1 MDTLGEQAKPPLRY
15 FQASKLGNGVG
26 LTVLQR
32 DASEGES
39 CRTLTIHVLPKL
51 WSVRDSHGKAFTLPT
66 GMSAETFHTFVYEM
80 EVLALDESWASH
92 FSRVAPAGSNENSA
106 DEDEEGKTDPLWSET
121 SARSMTEPL
130 GVLDLGNANTLWK
143 LIHTHNMSPAPLAD
157 RVDLPPSGAS
167 ILPDVPELKIQ
178 FYRQFLRQAE
188 EAVRQRKPVFLQT
201 QDELNF
207 VRGRMVPQGLIK
219 RKIYHRV
226 PVLCEFDSLTA
237 DNHIWQVI
245 RAAVQVVGQVEDQ
258 YLQTFSVELD
268 AHLRDVGLKTA
279 AELLG
284 ERLSSTELS
293 RIGSH
298 LRKAYLL
305 ARSILAKQLGVGFE
319 EPTYAGGVIA
329 NLKVVSSDLWEKI
342 VADYLRQSIPQAE
355 MEEQVDL
362 HLYYKADGAP
372 AAKAKRPDI
381 VLKHGHSTTV
391 YDAKYKFRQKHI
403 GEASMVDQYQLAT
416 YAYRLASDAFLVYPH
431 KPGQEL
437 LQSEFHLPKSGSPA
451 SGKLDVGELTHRV
464 GVLSLPFPSP
474 DSSVGLE
481 ELLPE
486 LKNQL
491 VDCLLENQ

>member
-1 MDTLGEQAKPPLRY
+1 MSDHEEIWQAPLRY

-32 DASEGES
+32 EIPEGEN

-51 WSVRDSHGKAFTLPT
+51 WRRKGTYDRVFTLPEGIST
-66 GMSAETFHTFVYEM
+66 ETFHTFVYEM
-80 EVLALDESWASH
+80 DVVALDESWAAH
-92 FSRVAPAGSNENSA
+92 FSKVAPAQLQEQSA
-106 DEDEEGKTDPLWSET
+106 DEEEEGATDPLWSET
-121 SARSMTEPL
+121 RSRPNTEPL
-130 GVLDLGNANTLWK
+130 GVLNTGHANTLWE
-143 LIHTHNMSPAPLAD
+143 LINTYGMSPVPLAD
-157 RVDLPPSGAS
+157 KIDLPPSCVS

-178 FYRQFLRQAE
+178 FYRQFLRHAE

-245 RAAVQVVGQVEDQ
+245 RAAVQVAGQVEDQ
-258 YLQTFSVELD
+258 YLQAYSVEID
-268 AHLRDVGLKTA
+268 AHLRDVGIRTS

-355 MEEQVDL
+355 VEEQADL
-362 HLYYKADGAP
+362 HLYYKADGA

-431 KPGQEL
+431 KPGQEP
-437 LQSEFHLPKSGSPA
+437 LQSEFYLPKPGSSPN
-451 SGKLDVGELTHRV
+451 GKLGSDALSHRI

-474 DSSVGLE
+474 GAADFSLAEVYRERIREIFRGS
-481 ELLPE
+481 
-486 LKNQL
+486 
-491 VDCLLENQ
+491 

>member
-1 MDTLGEQAKPPLRY
+1 MSDHEEIWQAPLRY

-32 DASEGES
+32 EIPEGEN

-51 WSVRDSHGKAFTLPT
+51 WRGKGPYDRVFTLPEGIRT
-66 GMSAETFHTFVYEM
+66 ETFHTFVYEM
-80 EVLALDESWASH
+80 DVVALDESWAAH
-92 FSRVAPAGSNENSA
+92 FSKAVPAQLQEKSA
-106 DEDEEGKTDPLWSET
+106 DEEEEGATDPLWSET

-130 GVLDLGNANTLWK
+130 GVLNTGHANTLWE
-143 LIHTHNMSPAPLAD
+143 LINTYGMSPAPLAD
-157 RVDLPPSGAS
+157 KIDLPPSCVS

-178 FYRQFLRQAE
+178 FYRQFLRQTE

-268 AHLRDVGLKTA
+268 AHLRDVGIRTS

-329 NLKVVSSDLWEKI
+329 NLKVVSSDLWESI
-342 VADYLRQSIPQAE
+342 VARHFRAEVEAGADVEVEEQAE
-355 MEEQVDL
+355 L
-362 HLYYKADGAP
+362 HLYYKKDGSP
-372 AAKAKRPDI
+372 AATAKRPDL
-381 VLKHGHSTTV
+381 VVKRDGKTTV
-391 YDAKYKFRQKHI
+391 YDAKYKFRQRHI
-403 GEASMVDQYQLAT
+403 GDASMSDQYQLAT
-416 YAYRLASDAFLVYPH
+416 YAYRLAADAFLVYPH
-431 KPGQEL
+431 KPGQDPL
-437 LQSEFHLPKSGSPA
+437 HSEFYLPRTGSPT
-451 SGKLDVGELTHRV
+451 SGKLDAAALDHRV

-474 DSSVGLE
+474 ESQPTGTSV
-481 ELLPE
+481 LLS
-486 LKNQL
+486 QF
-491 VDCLLENQ
+491 